1 MVTRDLLAVVRRI
14 KELGT
19 TVIIVEQSVAN
30 ALSVADTVTFMD
42 KGVIVPSARAAD
54 LGDGQVLIDMMMG
67 EVSQ

>member
-1 MVTRDLLAVVRRI
+1 MVTRDLLAVVRRV

-42 KGVIVPSARAAD
+42 KGVVSSSATPRRSATAKC
-54 LGDGQVLIDMMMG
+54 
-67 EVSQ
+67 